1 MNLRQALCVGAA
13 ALAFAGSARA
23 QTSTGSIRG
32 YVQDEQ
38 GAPQSEARVVAVSIL
53 TGTQRTTA
61 TQTNGFYSLPGL
73 ASGEYNLTVRR
84 IGMAPQTRRLTLG
97 VGEVLSVDFRLG
109 ASAVEVNPVTV
120 TGTITETRTSE
131 VATNV
136 TPAQIANLPTSDRN
150 FLALAG
156 LAPGVRIEGGRI
168 NDTRK
173 TFASGALGP
182 NSVNVFIDGASYK
195 NDLTGGGVAGQD
207 ASRGNPFPRN
217 AVQDFRIITQ
227 NYKAEYQ
234 KASSAI
240 ITATTKS
247 GGNQWEGNAFFS
259 GQGKDFLALDQFDRA
274 RQKTDTLFRK
284 PEYARYQAGFSVGG
298 PIVRDRWFFFGSYE
312 GNYQNRASTVAFNKP
327 YPTGY
332 SAFDSVNV
340 GQYQGQFTQPFRSTL
355 LFGKVSY
362 VPSATQSL
370 DVSVNLR
377 HETDVRD
384 FGGVTSFQSAN
395 DVRNDITTVVA
406 KHHLAGHNW
415 FNEGTASF
423 QRYRRNPTATNFDVV
438 GREYFVDA
446 PCCNYIGRIGG
457 NASNQDFTQSRLSLR
472 NDVTYS
478 GLQWAGQHVIKAGAN
493 VDLVRYH
500 IIKDNDGNPLFTYL
514 AVDSFAFPQRAR
526 LGAGNPDFSA
536 NNHQLGVYLQDDWS
550 PSERLILNLGIRWD
564 YESDMLNNNY
574 VTPASVRAAFD
585 TVVPANYFTDGT
597 QRPPF
602 YGAFQPRLGFSY
614 ALDPDGRTTVFGGF
628 GVYYDRSLYDD
639 VAINEKF
646 SLQHPTYNFTFFR
659 NPADSSAGEIR
670 WQNSYL
676 SKAALQALLASG
688 QAGKPEV
695 KLVANDTR
703 PPRSNQWSF
712 GLRRIVR
719 NVAVSATYTGVR
731 SYNGFTYSCGN
742 LRGAT
747 GTGQPPNCFA
757 PLVPSAF
764 GNVFISSDVV
774 RTWYDALYVK
784 VDKPYTPAARWGAGF
799 AYTLAD
805 AKQIG
810 GDLFSFDFRTP
821 TDYPRYPTP
830 TDQRHTVI
838 GNWIA
843 DVPLGVQFSG
853 VLTLGS
859 GTPFDTYGASG
870 RRING
875 GRPATH
881 PVLILG
887 KWAFRNV
894 DLRLRRAVPSFGRGS
909 VELVAELFNTFNN
922 QNYGCFNNNR
932 DDPATFGKPNCVI
945 ADPRRLQIG
954 GAYTF

>member
-1 MNLRQALCVGAA
+1 MNLRHVLLLGAA
-13 ALAFAGSARA
+13 AVALTGSAYG
-23 QTSTGSIRG
+23 QTTTGSVRG
-32 YVQDEQ
+32 YVTDAN
-38 GAPQSEARVVAVSIL
+38 GAPLAEVLIGARNLAS
-53 TGTQRTTA
+53 GTQAEA
-61 TQTNGFYSLPGL
+61 TSARNGFYALSGLKPG
-73 ASGEYNLTVRR
+73 AYEVTARR
-84 IGMAPQTRRLTLG
+84 IGQAPQIRQLALG
-97 VGEVLSVDFRLG
+97 VGEVLSVDFRL
-109 ASAVEVNPVTV
+109 APSAVEVTPVTI
-120 TGTITETRTSE
+120 TGTVTETRTSE

-136 TPAQIANLPTSDRN
+136 TPAQIASLPTSDRN
-150 FLALAG
+150 FLSLAG

-195 NDLTGGGVAGQD
+195 NDVTGGGVAGQD
-207 ASRGNPFPRN
+207 ASRGNPFPRS

-240 ITATTKS
+240 ISATTRS
-247 GGNQWEGNAFFS
+247 GGSRWEGNAFFF
-259 GQGKDFLALDQFDRA
+259 GQGKAFLALDQFDRA

-284 PEYARYQAGFSVGG
+284 PEYARYQAGVSVGG

-312 GNYQNRASTVAFNKP
+312 GNYQNRANTVAFNKP

-332 SAFDSVNV
+332 PAFDSVNV
-340 GQYQGQFTQPFRSTL
+340 AQYQGQFTSPFRSTL

-377 HETDVRD
+377 HETDLRD

-395 DVRNDITTVVA
+395 DFRNDITTVVA
-406 KHHLAGHNW
+406 KHHYSGRNW
-415 FNEGTASF
+415 LNEVTASF
-423 QRYRRNPTATNFDVV
+423 QRYRRNPTATDYGLV

-446 PCCNYIGRIGG
+446 PCCNFIGRIGG
-457 NASNQDFTQSRLSLR
+457 AASNQDFTQRRLSLR

-493 VDLVRYH
+493 VDFVRYD

-526 LGAGNPDFSA
+526 LGAGNPDFST
-536 NNHQLGVYLQDDWS
+536 NSHQLGVYFQDDWS
-550 PSERLILNLGIRWD
+550 PSRRLILNVGIRWD
-564 YESDMLNNNY
+564 YESDMLNNKY

-585 TVVPANYFTDGT
+585 TVVPAKYFTDGT

-614 ALDPDGRTTVFGGF
+614 AFDDQGRTTVFGGF

-646 SLQHPTYNFTFFR
+646 SLQHPTYNFTFFL

-676 SKAALQALLASG
+676 NKAALEALLASG
-688 QAGKPEV
+688 QAGRPEV

-712 GLRRIVR
+712 GLRRILG
-719 NVAVSATYTGVR
+719 NIAVSATYTGVR
-731 SYNGFTYSCGN
+731 SYHGFTYICGN
-742 LRGAT
+742 TAGAT

-757 PLVPSAF
+757 PPVPATF
-764 GNVFISSDVV
+764 GNVFISSDAV
-774 RTWYDALYVK
+774 RTWYDALYLK
-784 VDKPYTPAARWGAGF
+784 IDKPYTPASRWGGGF

-821 TDYPRYPTP
+821 TDYPRYATP

-843 DVPLGVQFSG
+843 DVPLGFQFSG
-853 VLTLGS
+853 LLTLGS
-859 GTPFDTYGASG
+859 GTPFSTFGASG
-870 RRING
+870 TQINA

-881 PVLILG
+881 PVLIFG

-894 DLRLRRAVPSFGRGS
+894 DLRLRRDVPAFGRGS
-909 VELVAELFNTFNN
+909 VELVAEVFNAFNS

-932 DDPATFGKPNCVI
+932 DDPGTFGNPNCVI